1 MAKVMSTAA
10 DGGGMSTAARSS
22 KLGKGMRERH
32 ELTMGNFK
40 MGRREGEEKDWEASA
55 YDMVVRG

>member
-22 KLGKGMRERH
+22 KRGKGMRERH
-32 ELTMGNFK
+32 ELTMRIS
-40 MGRREGEEKDWEASA
+40 RREGEEKDWEASA